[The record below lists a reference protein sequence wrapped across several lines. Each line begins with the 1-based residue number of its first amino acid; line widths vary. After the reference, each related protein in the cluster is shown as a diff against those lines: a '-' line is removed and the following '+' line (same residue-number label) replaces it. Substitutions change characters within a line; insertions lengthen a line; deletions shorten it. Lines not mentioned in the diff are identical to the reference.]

1 MFAPHVLC
9 CQSVPSQVIVSP
21 WSFIGCGNRQA
32 TGGHGVI
39 VQVEHMTPQSTE
51 NVTGLPVFVVT
62 DTQLSLHC
70 EPTHQSEL
78 FPLAAVSW
86 NVTVPAHVSGASGR
100 DASPG

>member
-1 MFAPHVLC
+1 
-9 CQSVPSQVIVSP
+9 
-21 WSFIGCGNRQA
+21 
-32 TGGHGVI
+32 
-39 VQVEHMTPQSTE
+39 MTPQSTE
-51 NVTGLPVFVVT
+51 NVTGLPAFVVT

-78 FPLAAVSW
+78 FPFAAVSW